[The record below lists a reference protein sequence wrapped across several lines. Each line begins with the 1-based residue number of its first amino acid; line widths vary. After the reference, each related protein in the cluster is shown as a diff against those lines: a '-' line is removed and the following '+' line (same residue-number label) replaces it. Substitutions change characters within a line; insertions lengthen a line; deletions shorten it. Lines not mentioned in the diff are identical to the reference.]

1 MSTDFSDFSNFSS
14 NFDRKNKSKTCDCN
28 VCKIKRTFDDCK
40 EPTKLKNT
48 TIRPKVVIDDIS
60 PIGSR
65 SDKRSDSDS
74 ESESESDT
82 FSNIRSQNRE
92 KIDFDAI
99 KKESNIRKPV
109 KLEDK
114 DEKYNFPGFPEMCD
128 DSNFKASD
136 IGSNFYNNKISNS
149 TFDEFDSFGKDDK
162 FPKVNKNK
170 KF

>member
-1 MSTDFSDFSNFSS
+1 MSTDFSDFSDFSS
-14 NFDRKNKSKTCDCN
+14 NFDRKNKTKLCDCN
-28 VCKIKRTFDDCK
+28 VCKIKRSLDDCK

-48 TIRPKVVIDDIS
+48 TIRPKVVMEDIS
-60 PIGSR
+60 PIGS
-65 SDKRSDSDS
+65 KRTESDSDS
-74 ESESESDT
+74 ESENENEK
-82 FSNIRSQNRE
+82 FSNIRSKNRE

-114 DEKYNFPGFPEMCD
+114 DEKFAFPGFPEMCD
-128 DSNFKASD
+128 DTNFKASD
-136 IGSNFYNNKISNS
+136 IASNFYNNKISNS
-149 TFDEFDSFGKDDK
+149 TFDEFDNFGKDDK